1 MILDFI
7 YYCCVL
13 DDIRV
18 HMYKAAPRQKNIL
31 FEILQIR
38 REQIYGEKIDEKTR
52 KNSNETNRFLN
63 NTSTKNIKEKKSR
76 KSFIMQKKKQQ
87 INEIKRRKS
96 MQIHNKKTQITI
108 NRRETQ
114 SNNLLTENLEKE
126 NRKENVNDL
135 PYARAVSRDKRNIFQ
150 TFYSIIIPKL
160 EFVNILFCSTNKF
173 RIVLFSEYL
182 LSLLVNFFF
191 NALLYSDD
199 VISNKYHNNGE
210 LDVIATISLSLV
222 SNIVTSIIC
231 YFLNYTKQ
239 LDEKVELIRQL
250 KVSQYYF
257 KNVFVYMKY
266 LKLKFYLFLFNQIL
280 AICFCYY
287 YIVIF
292 FIVYSCSTNS
302 LIISYLTSLLE
313 GLIVSVSLTIIIL
326 VLRKLG
332 LFFSNRNFYNTSVY
346 INTSC

>member
-1 MILDFI
+1 MVFTCYKLLLVFDNFKTNFSFYVILALFLVIMILDFI

-18 HMYKAAPRQKNIL
+18 HMYKAAPKQKNIL
-31 FEILQIR
+31 FEIVKIR
-38 REQIYGEKIDEKTR
+38 REQMYAQKINEKTR
-52 KNSNETNRFLN
+52 KKSNETTGSLN
-63 NTSTKNIKEKKSR
+63 KTSTKNLIEKQSKKSNM
-76 KSFIMQKKKQQ
+76 MQKKKQKKKG
-87 INEIKRRKS
+87 IKRQQS
-96 MQIHNKKTQITI
+96 MQTLNEKSQIDNT
-108 NRRETQ
+108 RRETQ

-160 EFVNILFCSTNKF
+160 ELVNILFCSTNRF

-287 YIVIF
+287 
-292 FIVYSCSTNS
+292 
-302 LIISYLTSLLE
+302 
-313 GLIVSVSLTIIIL
+313 
-326 VLRKLG
+326 
-332 LFFSNRNFYNTSVY
+332 LF
-346 INTSC
+346 